1 MPGHVM
7 ARSGSSEER
16 PSRQINVILR
26 NPEQPVVT
34 QSIPD
39 ADLQSTAK
47 AIPQQGVFAE
57 IQKELDQLIGLH
69 HIKDLMYEIYALLQI
84 TEMRSE
90 AGLLSN
96 PQVYHMV
103 FKGNPGTGKTTV
115 ARIVAKMFQRL
126 GVLSKGHLI
135 EVERADLVG
144 EYIGHTAQKTRD
156 LVKKALGGILFIDEA
171 YSLARGGEK
180 DFGKEAIDTLVKA
193 MEDQKNQFILILAG
207 YSDEMDFFLQC
218 NPGMPSRFP
227 IVIDFPDYTV
237 DQLIQISEGMAKE
250 RDYILMPQAIL
261 KLKQHLLREKCEG
274 EHAFSNARY
283 VRNVIERSIRSQ
295 AVRLLTQFSG
305 SSSPGKLEL
314 MTLRQ
319 EDLKLD
325 LKEERRL

>member
-1 MPGHVM
+1 MSGRVM
-7 ARSGSSEER
+7 ARSGSPEER

-26 NPEQPVVT
+26 NTEPPVVSQT
-34 QSIPD
+34 VPD
-39 ADLQSTAK
+39 SEPQPSAK
-47 AIPQQGVFAE
+47 SLPQQGLFAE
-57 IQKELDQLIGLH
+57 IQKELDHLIGLD
-69 HIKDLMYEIYALLQI
+69 HIKELMYEIYALLQI
-84 TEMRSE
+84 ASMRSE
-90 AGLLSN
+90 AGLLSGS
-96 PQVYHMV
+96 QVYHMV

-115 ARIVAKMFQRL
+115 ARIVAKMFQRM

-207 YSDEMDFFLQC
+207 YSDEMDFFLST
-218 NPGMPSRFP
+218 NPGLPSRFP
-227 IVIDFPDYTV
+227 IQMDFPDYSI
-237 DQLIQISEGMAKE
+237 DQLIQIAEGMAKE

-261 KLKQHLLREKCEG
+261 KLKQHLLREKCES
-274 EHAFSNARY
+274 EHVFSNARY
-283 VRNVIERSIRSQ
+283 VRNVIERSVRQQ
-295 AVRLLTQFSG
+295 AVRLLSQYG
-305 SSSPGKLEL
+305 GGSPGKLEL
-314 MTLRQ
+314 MTIRT

-325 LKEERRL
+325 KKP